1 MGLFDKVLGTGQ
13 IDKLTEAESMAGI
26 ALCAIAADG
35 QITEEEAAGL
45 GTTLSRM
52 QLFSGMSNRQ
62 VNDIFNKLVKVVRA
76 QGVDSLLTMSSA
88 AIRADLKPTAFAVAA
103 DLIMADGH
111 VAGQEKSFLEKI
123 QKSLAVEDAMALKI
137 VEVIS
142 IKNRG

>member
-1 MGLFDKVLGTGQ
+1 MGLFDKVLGSST
-13 IDKLTEAESMAGI
+13 IDKLSEAEGMAGI

-62 VNDIFNKLVKVVRA
+62 VNDIFNKLVKVVR
-76 QGVDSLLTMSSA
+76 QSGVDALLNLSTQSL
-88 AIRADLKPTAFAVAA
+88 RAELKPTAFAIAA

-111 VAGQEKSFLEKI
+111 VAGQEKVFLERI
-123 QKSLAVEDAMALKI
+123 QKTLGVTDDLALKI
-137 VEVIS
+137 VEVIA